1 MLLLMLVVD
10 ILALIILFF
19 IRNKISD
26 KKFTNIKQRI
36 FTWFIIIILF
46 YLGSRDRIYMLIL
59 FGIISILSFKEFLQ
73 FAYIKYDNELVI
85 SSFIVNLAFYIGIY
99 FKNFYVLLILFVLI
113 CLRYYKRAFII
124 FAFFITTYL
133 IGSISYIDD
142 LNFIINY
149 LILIDFLYRKK

>member
-1 MLLLMLVVD
+1 MLVVD

-73 FAYIKYDNELVI
+73 FAYIKYNNELKI
-85 SSFIVNLAFYIGIY
+85 SSFIVNLIFYIGIY
-99 FKNFYVLLILFVLI
+99 FKNFYVLLVLFLFI
-113 CLRYYKRAFII
+113 CLRFYKRGFII
-124 FAFFITTYL
+124 FTFFITSYL
-133 IGSISYIDD
+133 IGSISYIDNLD
-142 LNFIINY
+142 FIINH
-149 LILIDFLYRKK
+149 LILIELNDVFQ